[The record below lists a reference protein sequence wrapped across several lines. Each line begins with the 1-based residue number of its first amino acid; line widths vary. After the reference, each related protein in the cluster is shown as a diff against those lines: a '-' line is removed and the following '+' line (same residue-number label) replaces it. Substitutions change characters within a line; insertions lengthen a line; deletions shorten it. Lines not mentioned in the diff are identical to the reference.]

1 MNFLIKNG
9 KNHKKTSSDFNS
21 KSNKKV
27 ILSSSTMNDKQKY
40 IKIQGN
46 LVSNSIKRNYFIK
59 GRKIL
64 GIKNNMKAN
73 NMSENITRDSN
84 KKMNSNEFNQNEESK
99 ADNDIYDDVSTNNLT
114 STAINNESILNNT
127 NNYFKRNLLNSSKS
141 INNNNLKQNNTNN
154 KINNNSILYKK
165 NSLDCVSVYKSQ
177 SNKEIINISVNNSNI
192 NNNTNNNITQR
203 CRHKQVKREI
213 YINSDCNNTNRH
225 IEIHKKDNF
234 INSIIKMKNN
244 KTNQK
249 DKLNECEKRKY
260 KISLENKK
268 NIRENNNNNNNKN
281 NTLPFDKI
289 NKNNIKNNSKNQS
302 LSDLYSFKNKN
313 NKKSIKPTYED
324 INKDNSK
331 LNNNEKRNIG
341 HFENNTINYKIKRIK
356 FSYLNP
362 NYCSSE
368 NNLINDD
375 YSNLYRLTYL
385 NNNDKKSKM
394 NNQLSEELFI
404 NKSKSINKIKT
415 KQIERLSATCKSN
428 KRHYKRIKNQN
439 ILRNYNHNINNNKIL
454 KKQKDKDIS
463 FNEDDL
469 DENTLSV
476 SNGKY
481 IENKKCQTMIN
492 KVFHFEAG
500 SNEIFN
506 NFRTNNEING
516 INNMNYLNKNQ
527 STKSVKEKKN
537 SCTTIINGNY
547 LSNNNY
553 NNSSLKKIN
562 NIIRNNIDYNLN
574 KKKKIKNG
582 SSLKKCYTDIL
593 IENNNKNNNLNKNKI
608 KINNYDFF
616 NYQDEL
622 DDNNNNDDNVI
633 TQEYYSPDNN
643 NNSNKLN
650 INNNNNSL
658 AKSKNIRNIKIYY
671 KRLFY
676 KIFQCQEFKKYL
688 FDFCDINLL
697 NKICLLSK
705 QIYKFM
711 KPIIYYKINVLI
723 YKSNNYKNNLKI
735 KKYLMEKYSPLSKLS
750 PALMRKK
757 YTDLKF
763 ENNHKYDTE
772 IKNDLTRTF
781 PDNNLFKY
789 GNTYYNKLYH
799 VLTAFSNYNKNIG
812 YAQGLNFLAANI
824 IYFFEEEI
832 DEFIFLDALIH
843 KFDLEQILC
852 KSSSKFSL
860 KKLED
865 ITKYIKQKLP
875 KLSNHLTEMK
885 LNYEYFTT
893 NWVFTLFSNSMETK
907 YLFSV
912 WDYMII
918 FGWKF
923 FRCFVVSVLIEFEN
937 EILNSKQNNITFIM
951 KNMLKNKQFN
961 SKFQFIIIQTIKMLI
976 KENDII

>member
-27 ILSSSTMNDKQKY
+27 LFSSTMSDKQKY

-46 LVSNSIKRNYFIK
+46 LASNSIKRNYFIK
-59 GRKIL
+59 GRKFL
-64 GIKNNMKAN
+64 GIKNNKVN
-73 NMSENITRDSN
+73 NLSENNTRDSN
-84 KKMNSNEFNQNEESK
+84 KKINLNEINQNEESK
-99 ADNDIYDDVSTNNLT
+99 GDNDIYDDVSTNNLT
-114 STAINNESILNNT
+114 STAINNESMLNNT
-127 NNYFKRNLLNSSKS
+127 NTYFKRNLLNSSKS
-141 INNNNLKQNNTNN
+141 INNNNLKHNNTSN
-154 KINNNSILYKK
+154 KNNNSILYKK
-165 NSLDCVSVYKSQ
+165 NNIDCVSVYKSQ
-177 SNKEIINISVNNSNI
+177 SNKEIININISNNI
-192 NNNTNNNITQR
+192 NNKTNNNITQR

-213 YINSDCNNTNRH
+213 YINNDCNNANRH
-225 IEIHKKDNF
+225 IEIHKKENF
-234 INSIIKMKNN
+234 LNSIIKMKNN
-244 KTNQK
+244 KNNEK
-249 DKLNECEKRKY
+249 EKLNECEKKNY
-260 KISLENKK
+260 KISFENKK
-268 NIRENNNNNNNKN
+268 YIRDNNNNNKN
-281 NTLPFDKI
+281 NSLTFTKI
-289 NKNNIKNNSKNQS
+289 NKNNNIKNNSKNQS

-313 NKKSIKPTYED
+313 NKKSLKTTYED
-324 INKDNSK
+324 INRD
-331 LNNNEKRNIG
+331 NNNINNSEKRNIG
-341 HFENNTINYKIKRIK
+341 YFENKTINYKIKRFK
-356 FSYLNP
+356 LSHLNS

-368 NNLINDD
+368 NNVNNDD
-375 YSNLYRLTYL
+375 YINFNRLTYL
-385 NNNDKKSKM
+385 NNNDRKTKL
-394 NNQLSEELFI
+394 NNQLSEDLCI

-415 KQIERLSATCKSN
+415 KQIERLSVTCKSN

-439 ILRNYNHNINNNKIL
+439 ILKNSNHNNINNNKL
-454 KKQKDKDIS
+454 SKKQKEKDIS

-492 KVFHFEAG
+492 KVFHFETG

-506 NFRTNNEING
+506 NFRTNNDING

-547 LSNNNY
+547 LNNNNNY

-574 KKKKIKNG
+574 KKKKKKIE
-582 SSLKKCYTDIL
+582 SSLKKCSTDII
-593 IENNNKNNNLNKNKI
+593 IENNYKNNLNKDKI

-616 NYQDEL
+616 FYQDEE
-622 DDNNNNDDNVI
+622 DINDDNVI
-633 TQEYYSPDNN
+633 TQEYYSPENS

-650 INNNNNSL
+650 KNLNN
-658 AKSKNIRNIKIYY
+658 KTKPKNTKNIKIYY

-676 KIFQCQEFKKYL
+676 KIFQCQEFKKFL

-711 KPIIYYKINVLI
+711 KPIIYPKINRMI
-723 YKSNNYKNNLKI
+723 YNTNNGENNLKI
-735 KKYLMEKYSPLSKLS
+735 KKYLMEKFSPLSKLT
-750 PALMRKK
+750 PALILKK

-781 PDNNLFKY
+781 PNNNLFKY

-843 KFDLEQILC
+843 KFDLELILC
-852 KSSSKFSL
+852 KSSSKFYI

-865 ITKYIKQKLP
+865 IAKYIKQKLP
-875 KLSNHLTEMK
+875 KLSNHLNEMK

-893 NWVFTLFSNSMETK
+893 NWVLTLFSNSMETK
-907 YLFSV
+907 YLFYV

-923 FRCFVVSVLIEFEN
+923 FRCFVVSVLMDFEN
-937 EILNSKQNNITFIM
+937 EILNAKHNNITFIM

-961 SKFQFIIIQTIKMLI
+961 SKFQFIVSQTIKMLI

>member
-27 ILSSSTMNDKQKY
+27 ILSSEISDKQKY

-46 LVSNSIKRNYFIK
+46 LVTNSIKRNYFIK

-73 NMSENITRDSN
+73 NMSENNTKDSN
-84 KKMNSNEFNQNEESK
+84 IKINSNEFNQNEESK
-99 ADNDIYDDVSTNNLT
+99 GDNDIYDDVSTSNLT
-114 STAINNESILNNT
+114 SNAITNESILNNT
-127 NNYFKRNLLNSSKS
+127 NAYFKRNLLISSKS
-141 INNNNLKQNNTNN
+141 INNNNLKHNNTNN
-154 KINNNSILYKK
+154 IINNNSILYKK
-165 NSLDCVSVYKSQ
+165 NSLDCISVYKSQ
-177 SNKEIINISVNNSNI
+177 SNKEIININVSNNNI
-192 NNNTNNNITQR
+192 NNNTNSNITQR
-203 CRHKQVKREI
+203 CRHKHVKREI
-213 YINSDCNNTNRH
+213 YINSDCNNANRH
-225 IEIHKKDNF
+225 IEIHKKENF
-234 INSIIKMKNN
+234 LNSIIKMKNN
-244 KTNQK
+244 KTNEK
-249 DKLNECEKRKY
+249 EKLNECEKKNY
-260 KISLENKK
+260 KISLGNKK
-268 NIRENNNNNNNKN
+268 NIRENKSNKN
-281 NTLPFDKI
+281 NSLPFHKI
-289 NKNNIKNNSKNQS
+289 NKNNIRNNSKNQS
-302 LSDLYSFKNKN
+302 LSDLYSFKNRN
-313 NKKSIKPTYED
+313 NKKSLKTTYED
-324 INKDNSK
+324 INKDNGNI
-331 LNNNEKRNIG
+331 NNNEKRNIG

-356 FSYLNP
+356 FSYLNSY
-362 NYCSSE
+362 YCSSE
-368 NNLINDD
+368 NDIDNDD
-375 YSNLYRLTYL
+375 NPNFYRLTYL
-385 NNNDKKSKM
+385 NNKDQKPKM
-394 NNQLSEELFI
+394 NNQLCEDLCI
-404 NKSKSINKIKT
+404 NKSKSINKFKT

-428 KRHYKRIKNQN
+428 RRHYKRIKNQN
-439 ILRNYNHNINNNKIL
+439 IIKNSNHNIINNKIL
-454 KKQKDKDIS
+454 KKQKEKDIS

-492 KVFHFEAG
+492 KVFHFETG

-506 NFRTNNEING
+506 NFRTNNDING
-516 INNMNYLNKNQ
+516 INNMNFLNKNQ
-527 STKSVKEKKN
+527 STKSMKEKKN

-547 LSNNNY
+547 LNNNNNY

-574 KKKKIKNG
+574 KKKKLKKQ

-593 IENNNKNNNLNKNKI
+593 IENNNKNNLNKN

-616 NYQDEL
+616 YYQEEE
-622 DDNNNNDDNVI
+622 DDNDGNVL
-633 TQEYYSPDNN
+633 TQEYYSPENN

-650 INNNNNSL
+650 KNNNPNNNNL
-658 AKSKNIRNIKIYY
+658 IKPKSIRNIKIYY

-676 KIFQCQEFKKYL
+676 KIFQCSEFKKYL

-711 KPIIYYKINVLI
+711 KPIIYDKINVMI
-723 YKSNNYKNNLKI
+723 YKTNNFKNNLKI
-735 KKYLMEKYSPLSKLS
+735 KKYLMDKFSPLSKLS
-750 PALMRKK
+750 PALIRKK

-812 YAQGLNFLAANI
+812 YTQGLNFLAANI

-843 KFDLEQILC
+843 KFDLEMILC
-852 KSSSKFSL
+852 KSSSKFFM

-875 KLSNHLTEMK
+875 KLSDHLTEIK

-893 NWVFTLFSNSMETK
+893 NWVLTLFSNSMETK
-907 YLFSV
+907 HLFSV

-923 FRCFVVSVLIEFEN
+923 FRCFVVSVLMDFET
-937 EILNSKQNNITFIM
+937 EILNAKQNNITFIM

-961 SKFQFIIIQTIKMLI
+961 SKFQVIIIQTIKMLI